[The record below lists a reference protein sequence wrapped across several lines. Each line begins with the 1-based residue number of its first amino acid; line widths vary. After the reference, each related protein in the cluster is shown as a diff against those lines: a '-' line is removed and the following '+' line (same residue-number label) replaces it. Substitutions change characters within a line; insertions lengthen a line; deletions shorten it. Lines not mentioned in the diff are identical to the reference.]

1 VDSTT
6 NSHREAWA
14 FSPVT
19 IDLKGTTVT
28 FKFARTLL
36 IVVAL
41 LALAGGNAFAL
52 TLPCVTAMLQT
63 YEDLSTGCTIGDKTF
78 SNFVTQFTSITG
90 GDNPN
95 APGTPNASAISVT
108 PIAGPTYGFTFSFT
122 GTNHDVSFY
131 QTMTL
136 DIAYLVTVAA
146 NAGQNITSVYTQ
158 AGGGEAVSPGGQVGA
173 YVTVDKDLCLGAAF
187 NTVDT
192 YATTTCT
199 AGTSVPGV
207 ANQSSFSLGNY
218 EDIRT
223 GTLTLASGQRVLG
236 VSDYIHI
243 FGGTVNTGGQTA
255 AIVFTTNEFLQ
266 SPTGVPEPATFLL
279 LGSALLGLGALR
291 RKRV

>member
-1 VDSTT
+1 
-6 NSHREAWA
+6 
-14 FSPVT
+14 
-19 IDLKGTTVT
+19 
-28 FKFARTLL
+28 
-36 IVVAL
+36 
-41 LALAGGNAFAL
+41 
-52 TLPCVTAMLQT
+52 MLQT

-158 AGGGEAVSPGGQVGA
+158 AAGGEAVSPAGQVGA
-173 YVTVDKDLCLGAAF
+173 YVTAVKNLCYGAAF
-187 NTVDT
+187 NVVDFF
-192 YATTTCT
+192 ATTNCT
-199 AGTSVPGV
+199 AGTPGPV
-207 ANQSSFSLGNY
+207 NSGQNSFSLGNY
-218 EDIRT
+218 VNYQS
-223 GTLTLASGQRVLG
+223 GTLILATGQTILG

-243 FGGTVNTGGQTA
+243 YGGTHDTGGQTA
-255 AIVFTTNEFLQ
+255 AIYSMTNEFNQ
-266 SPTGVPEPATFLL
+266 SQTGVPEPATFLL